1 MNSFVCRYEA
11 VLFDMDNTLH
21 NLYAARF
28 AAAEALCAYK
38 GVFGDLLF
46 SLMNKDTPTLIPD
59 MLSAYHAENRLDGL
73 AESLHLY
80 EALET
85 ACIRPYEKLCKLT
98 RTLKENGVKVG
109 LVSNA
114 DSASTKIRLKVLG
127 LEEVFDIIVNPET
140 FGVKKPNPEVFQKTL
155 EALGVSADKAVMIG
169 DRADRDVLP
178 PREAGLSAIHI
189 RFGSTDAKDDVACA
203 ETQDDVI
210 RLLIQ

>member
-59 MLSAYHAENRLDGL
+59 MLSVYHAENGLNGL
-73 AESLHLY
+73 AESLRLY
-80 EALET
+80 ETLET
-85 ACIRPYEKLCKLT
+85 ACIRPYEKLCSLT
-98 RTLKENGVKVG
+98 RTLKENAVKVG

-114 DSASTKIRLKVLG
+114 DSASTKIRLKALG
-127 LEEVFDIIVNPET
+127 LEDVFDIIVNPET
-140 FGVKKPNPEVFQKTL
+140 FGVKKPNPEVFRRTL
-155 EALGVSADKAVMIG
+155 DALGVPADKAVMIG
-169 DRADRDVLP
+169 DRADRDVFP

-189 RFGSTDAKDDVACA
+189 WFGSTDAKDDVACA

>member
-28 AAAEALCAYK
+28 AAAEAVCAYK

-59 MLSAYHAENRLDGL
+59 MLSVYHAENGL
-73 AESLHLY
+73 NGLEESLHLY
-80 EALET
+80 ETLET

-114 DSASTKIRLKVLG
+114 DSASTKIRMKVLG

-140 FGVKKPNPEVFQKTL
+140 FGVKKPNPEVFRMTL
-155 EALGVSADKAVMIG
+155 DALSVPADKAVMIG

-189 RFGSTDAKDDVACA
+189 WFGSTDAKDGVTCA

>member
-59 MLSAYHAENRLDGL
+59 MLSVYHAENGLDGL

-80 EALET
+80 ETLET
-85 ACIRPYEKLCKLT
+85 ACIRPYEMLCSLT
-98 RTLKENGVKVG
+98 RTLKENAVKVG

-114 DSASTKIRLKVLG
+114 DSASTQIRLKALG
-127 LEEVFDIIVNPET
+127 LEDVFDIIVNPET
-140 FGVKKPNPEVFQKTL
+140 FGVKKPNTEVFRRTL
-155 EALGVSADKAVMIG
+155 DALGVPADKAVMIG

-189 RFGSTDAKDDVACA
+189 WFGSTDAKDDVACA

>member
-85 ACIRPYEKLCKLT
+85 VCIRPYEMLCKLT

-114 DSASTKIRLKVLG
+114 DAASTKIRLKALG
-127 LEEVFDIIVNPET
+127 LEEIFDIIVNPET

-155 EALGVSADKAVMIG
+155 DALGVPADKAVMIG
-169 DRADRDVLP
+169 
-178 PREAGLSAIHI
+178 
-189 RFGSTDAKDDVACA
+189 
-203 ETQDDVI
+203 
-210 RLLIQ
+210 

>member
-85 ACIRPYEKLCKLT
+85 ACIRPYEMLCKLT

-114 DSASTKIRLKVLG
+114 DSASTKIRLKALG
-127 LEEVFDIIVNPET
+127 LEDVFDIIVNPET
-140 FGVKKPNPEVFQKTL
+140 FGVKKPNPEVFRRTL
-155 EALGVSADKAVMIG
+155 DALGVPADKAVMIG

-189 RFGSTDAKDDVACA
+189 WFGSTDAKDDVACA